1 MEQIEFRYT
10 NKQRLLGCTSGFFVV
25 LFLIAFTYILFN
37 IGDFW
42 ETHAVETIF
51 VIVMGAMMFFS
62 FFHKMNGGKELKSKI
77 ALSGTSIIVKGEYR
91 YSFSD
96 LCLDEYVSENYHCF
110 HLYTS
115 DKQFTLYTNEKDD
128 FVEHLLKSDIQKR
141 SFEIEQYDFDR
152 NSSAVMIK
160 ATSGR
165 MLGFNLDSGAYS
177 ISQMDDKDEDKPLY
191 EPEHFIQTPGYR
203 KK

>member
-1 MEQIEFRYT
+1 M
-10 NKQRLLGCTSGFFVV
+10 
-25 LFLIAFTYILFN
+25 
-37 IGDFW
+37 
-42 ETHAVETIF
+42 
-51 VIVMGAMMFFS
+51 
-62 FFHKMNGGKELKSKI
+62 
-77 ALSGTSIIVKGEYR
+77 KGEYR

-96 LCLDEYVSENYHCF
+96 LYFDEYVSENYHCF

-128 FVEHLLKSDIQKR
+128 FVEHLLKSDIQQQR
-141 SFEIEQYDFDR
+141 FEIKQYDFDR

-177 ISQMDDKDEDKPLY
+177 VSQIDDKDKPLY